1 MEVHCS
7 RLDCVDEGSR
17 GTPNGIAIE
26 GFDPWLDPEGP
37 IVGVSAK
44 PITES
49 GKIGA
54 NRPSGN
60 GLQAPPACGGPHW
73 ICAIPGAQP
82 VSALRVQFCT
92 RQNCV
97 ADEYVWIKTPL
108 RAGYQPESRAT

>member
-7 RLDCVDEGSR
+7 RLDCFGEGSR

-26 GFDPWLDPEGP
+26 GFDPWLDAEGP

-49 GKIGA
+49 GKIDA
-54 NRPSGN
+54 NMPSDN
-60 GLQAPPACGGPHW
+60 GLQVSPACGAPTW
-73 ICAIPGAQP
+73 ICAIPGGRP
-82 VSALRVQFCT
+82 VGALRVQFCP

-97 ADEYVWIKTPL
+97 ADEYVRIKTPL